1 MMCQDGDAHPE
12 QPSEGQPVAA
22 TEAILGQFL
31 GDAAFPV
38 HWDADVEKDFF
49 WVYDDLHI
57 PNPVSPMFFD
67 IGGWWLSCDHM
78 FRRFGTPFAVDWLA
92 KAVNGYVYTTAIPA
106 EPGLDIEGTEYSSRY
121 AARVPRDAAF
131 ATTMGAYLDTVLPV
145 YGRDFADWW
154 RDRLRPE
161 MERNFA
167 FLEARL
173 DAVGGM
179 DLADV
184 ACLLE
189 DAIDVH
195 DRHWKIHWM
204 LNFAQLSATL
214 NLRAV
219 MERVRGSID
228 EGILGRLQN
237 SASDRNWDSIEA
249 LWRMKNEVR
258 DDPELRAAFEPE
270 DTTEILGALRASKRG
285 RRFIAERIEP
295 YQREF
300 GWHAVWSH
308 EFIYPTVR
316 EQKEPVLELVRG
328 YLATDYD
335 FPSAIEAMRQDIE
348 AASNEILDGLS
359 GKSLEEMRAANAVNL
374 RMAPLTP
381 DHHFYIDQGAN
392 AHMRLVLL
400 AVGQKLVELGRLDQ
414 PDDVMFLR
422 YNELRALIG
431 KADGIAAREIVR
443 SRRAEREA
451 QMLLQPRDWI
461 GTCTP
466 SQLAF
471 PYLVNWGY
479 PERFH
484 QTQSDDMR
492 LITGI
497 GASPGILEGTARVV
511 RTVDEFDEVREGDI
525 LVCQMTNPA
534 WVVLFTKIAGLVT
547 DTGGLTSHPAVLSRE
562 FGIPAVIGT
571 SVATQRIVTGDRLR
585 IDGTAGKVEILR
597 DAAASSSAGQASAV
611 GT

>member
-1 MMCQDGDAHPE
+1 M
-12 QPSEGQPVAA
+12 AA
-22 TEAILGQFL
+22 TEEILGQFL
-31 GDAAFPV
+31 GDETFPV
-38 HWDADVEKDFF
+38 HWDSEVEKDFF

-57 PNPVSPMFFD
+57 PHPVSPMFFD

-92 KAVNGYVYTTAIPA
+92 KNVNGYVYTTAIPA
-106 EPGLDIEGTEYSSRY
+106 DPDLRIEGTEYSSRY
-121 AARVPRDAAF
+121 GARVPRDATF
-131 ATTMGAYLDTVLPV
+131 AATMGAYLDVVLPV

-154 RDRLRPE
+154 KDRLRPE

-173 DAVGGM
+173 DAANGM
-179 DLADV
+179 DLADL

-189 DAIDVH
+189 DAIDIH

-219 MERVRGSID
+219 MEKTRGGVD
-228 EGILGRLQN
+228 EQLLGRLQN

-258 DDPELRAAFEPE
+258 DDPELRSAFASG
-270 DTTEILGALRASKRG
+270 DTAEIARSLRATDRG
-285 RRFIAERIEP
+285 RRFIAERVEP

-308 EFIYPTVR
+308 EFIFPTVR
-316 EQKEPVLELVRG
+316 EQMEPVLELVNG
-328 YLATDYD
+328 YLTTDYD
-335 FPSAIEAMRQDIE
+335 YPSAIEAMRRDIA
-348 AASNEILDGLS
+348 AASQEILDGLT
-359 GKSLEEMRAANAVNL
+359 GEALDEMRAANAVNL

-392 AHMRLVLL
+392 AHLRLVLL
-400 AVGQKLVELGRLDQ
+400 AVGRKLVEAGRLDR

-422 YNELRALIG
+422 YNELRSLIG
-431 KADGIAAREIVR
+431 KADAIAAHEIVAA
-443 SRRAEREA
+443 RRRERDAAER
-451 QMLLQPRDWI
+451 LHPRDWV
-461 GTCTP
+461 GTVTP

-479 PERFH
+479 PDRFH
-484 QTQSDDMR
+484 QQQSDDQR
-492 LITGI
+492 LITGL
-497 GASPGILEGTARVV
+497 GASPGVIEGIARVV
-511 RTVDEFDEVREGDI
+511 RTVDEFDEVRDGDI

-547 DTGGLTSHPAVLSRE
+547 DTGGTTSHPAVLARE

-571 SVATQRIVTGDRLR
+571 SVATARIMTGDRLR
-585 IDGTAGKVEILR
+585 LDGTAGQVEVLER
-597 DAAASSSAGQASAV
+597 ATPGSAAKPTAAIGR
-611 GT
+611 

>member
-1 MMCQDGDAHPE
+1 
-12 QPSEGQPVAA
+12 VAA
-22 TEAILGQFL
+22 NEEILGQFF
-31 GDAAFPV
+31 GDVTFPV
-38 HWDADVEKDFF
+38 TWDAEIEKDFF
-49 WVYDDLHI
+49 WVYDDLHCPHPI
-57 PNPVSPMFFD
+57 SPMFFD

-92 KAVNGYVYTTAIPA
+92 KNVNGYVYTTAIPA
-106 EPGLDIEGTEYSSRY
+106 DPDLRIDATEYSARY
-121 AARVPRDAAF
+121 GARVPRDATF

-161 MERNFA
+161 MERNFS

-173 DAVGGM
+173 DAADAM
-179 DLADV
+179 TLADA

-189 DAIDVH
+189 DAIDIH

-214 NLRAV
+214 NLRAI
-219 MERVRGSID
+219 MERHRGQVD
-228 EGILGRLQN
+228 EALLGRLQN

-258 DDPELRAAFEPE
+258 DDAILRAAFGQE
-270 DTTEILGALRASKRG
+270 DAAEIGGALRATERG
-285 RRFIAERIEP
+285 RRFIAERVEP

-308 EFIYPTVR
+308 EFIFPTVR
-316 EQKEPVLELVRG
+316 EQMEPVLELVRG
-328 YLATDYD
+328 YLTTDYD
-335 FPSAIEAMRQDIE
+335 FPTAIEAMRRDIE
-348 AASNEILDGLS
+348 AASREILEGLS
-359 GKSLEEMRAANAVNL
+359 GAALDAMRAANAVNL

-392 AHMRLVLL
+392 AHLRLVLIE
-400 AVGQKLVELGRLDQ
+400 VGRKLVEAGRLDA

-422 YNELRALIG
+422 YNELRGLIG
-431 KADGIAAREIVR
+431 SPSAIAAREIIA
-443 SRRAEREA
+443 SRRLERDA
-451 QMLLQPRDWI
+451 QHRIHPRDWV
-461 GTCTP
+461 GTVTP

-479 PERFH
+479 PDRFY
-484 QTQSDDMR
+484 QKQSDDKR
-492 LITGI
+492 LITGL
-497 GASPGILEGTARVV
+497 GASAGVIEGIARVV
-511 RTVDEFDEVREGDI
+511 RTVDDFDQVRDGDI

-547 DTGGLTSHPAVLSRE
+547 DTGGTTSHPAVLARE

-571 SVATQRIVTGDRLR
+571 SVATQRIATGDRVR
-585 IDGTAGKVEILR
+585 IDGTAGRVEILSSQAASPTIQAP
-597 DAAASSSAGQASAV
+597 DPAAAV
-611 GT
+611 GR

>member
-1 MMCQDGDAHPE
+1 M
-12 QPSEGQPVAA
+12 AA
-22 TEAILGQFL
+22 KEEILGQFL
-31 GDAAFPV
+31 GDATFPV
-38 HWDADVEKDFF
+38 AWESEVEKDFF
-49 WVYDDLHI
+49 WVYDDLHC
-57 PNPVSPMFFD
+57 PHPVSPMFFD

-92 KAVNGYVYTTAIPA
+92 KNVNGYVYTTAIPA
-106 EPGLDIEGTEYSSRY
+106 DPELRIDATEYSARY
-121 AARVPRDAAF
+121 GARVPRDAAF
-131 ATTMGAYLDTVLPV
+131 ATTMGAYLDTVLPI

-173 DAVGGM
+173 DEADGM
-179 DLADV
+179 SLADV

-214 NLRAV
+214 DLRAV
-219 MERVRGSID
+219 MERTRGGVD
-228 EGILGRLQN
+228 EQLLGRLQN

-249 LWRMKNEVR
+249 LWRMKNDVR
-258 DDPELRAAFEPE
+258 DDAELRAAFAP
-270 DTTEILGALRASKRG
+270 DDVAEIRRSLAASERG
-285 RRFIAERIEP
+285 RRFIDERLEP

-308 EFIYPTVR
+308 EFIFPTVR
-316 EQKEPVLELVRG
+316 EQMGPVIELVRD
-328 YLATDYD
+328 YLRTDYD
-335 FPSAIEAMRQDIE
+335 FPSAIEAMRLDIA
-348 AASNEILDGLS
+348 AASREILDGLT
-359 GKSLEEMRAANAVNL
+359 GEALEEMRAANAVNL

-392 AHMRLVLL
+392 AHVRLVLM
-400 AVGQKLVELGRLDQ
+400 AVGRKLVDAGRLDV
-414 PDDVMFLR
+414 PDDVMYLR

-431 KADGIAAREIVR
+431 SATALDARAIVAG
-443 SRRAEREA
+443 RRLEREA
-451 QMLLQPRDWI
+451 AAGLQPRDWV
-461 GTCTP
+461 GTVTP

-479 PERFH
+479 PDRFY
-484 QTQSDDMR
+484 QKQSDDQL
-492 LITGI
+492 LITGL
-497 GASPGILEGTARVV
+497 GASPGVIEGIARVV
-511 RTVDEFDEVREGDI
+511 RTIDEFDEVRDGDI

-547 DTGGLTSHPAVLSRE
+547 DTGGTTSHPAVLARE

-571 SVATQRIVTGDRLR
+571 SVATQRIVTGDHLRL
-585 IDGTAGKVEILR
+585 DGTAGRVEILR
-597 DAAASSSAGQASAV
+597 GEPAGSAGGPATAV
-611 GT
+611 GL